1 MDAPLLTIDSWAE
14 PMSDTFTVTEE
25 TSAKAAQILRGL
37 ALDEDLKWRVP
48 ADPVLGPLARRV
60 ARRFV
65 AGESVEAALERVTEV
80 IASGH
85 RASLEYMG
93 ESCRD
98 ARRVVAETGVFVDA
112 AMRLAPGVSISLDL
126 SHIGLAVGEDL
137 AFDNA
142 ARIAEAAADTGREL
156 MISAEGTGRTDAV
169 LSVHRRLCERF
180 AHVGITVQARL
191 HRTDADLRALL
202 DLPGRIRL
210 VKGAFLEPESVAYRR
225 EDPALGAAYLRYA
238 ELLADSEHPC
248 SFATHDWELIGRID
262 RHLGGAG
269 HDGAPWEFETL
280 LGLGRDRLDAMAA
293 KGHPTREYVVF
304 GTEWWLYVC
313 NRLAEDPQRLLQ
325 AVVDAASPDVRPAAG
340 GAVPSNDLA
349 PVPGGG

>member
-1 MDAPLLTIDSWAE
+1 
-14 PMSDTFTVTEE
+14 MSDILTVTEE
-25 TSAKAAQILRGL
+25 TSARAAQVLRGL

-65 AGESVEAALERVTEV
+65 AGESIEAALARVAEV
-80 IASGH
+80 VGSGH
-85 RASLEYMG
+85 RASVEYMG

-98 ARRVVAETGVFVDA
+98 ARRAVAETDVFVDA
-112 AMRLAPGVSISLDL
+112 ATRLAPGVSISLDL

-142 ARIAEAAADTGREL
+142 TRIAEATAGTGREL
-156 MISAEGTGRTDAV
+156 MISAEGSERTDAV
-169 LSVHRRLCERF
+169 LAVHRRLCESF

-191 HRTDADLRALL
+191 HRTEADLRALL
-202 DLPGRIRL
+202 GLPGRIRL
-210 VKGAFLEPESVAYRR
+210 VKGAFLEPESVAYTR
-225 EDPALGAAYLRYA
+225 EDPALAAAYLRHA
-238 ELLADSEHPC
+238 ELLADSGHPC

-269 HDGAPWEFETL
+269 RDGVPWEFETL

-313 NRLAEDPQRLLQ
+313 NRLAEDPRRLFQ
-325 AVVDAASPDVRPAAG
+325 AIVDAASPEARPAG
-340 GAVPSNDLA
+340 GRETDLAPVPGGRETDLA